1 MKIFILGVGKSGTTA
16 LVYKVAGG
24 LPNCQAFSG
33 GQPGKYVGD
42 YENAVYK
49 HTYEE
54 RKGKSFDL
62 YREHLAKEH
71 YDRKIWMAR
80 DPRDSAVSRMLYRWH
95 KGHRGNKKQF
105 ESHLKRVLKKEQDP
119 RSISFYEICRTTGHN
134 EWPRSIED
142 VLKEE
147 RLRYNNMSK
156 FVKNLGDDWFLF
168 KYEDMVAN
176 NFSDLN
182 AYLGFEVDQDGEVP
196 VSTGKAKVVRKK
208 AVGDW
213 RHWFTQEDV
222 DLFKPLYL
230 PYLEIVGYDCNDW
243 SISSNPVIEPQYSSG
258 YIQNLQK
265 RKNMD
270 AVRWVKDII
279 KRRLFKKA

>member
-1 MKIFILGVGKSGTTA
+1 
-16 LVYKVAGG
+16 VAGG
-24 LPNCQAFSG
+24 LPDCQAFSG

-54 RKGKSFDL
+54 RKGKNFDL

-105 ESHLKRVLKKEQDP
+105 ESHFKLILKKEQDP
-119 RSISFYEICRTTGHN
+119 RSISFCEICRYTGHN
-134 EWPRSIED
+134 KWPRSTED
-142 VLKEE
+142 VLEEE
-147 RLRYNNMSK
+147 RSRYDNMRK
-156 FVKNLGDDWFLF
+156 FVETLGDDWFLF
-168 KYEDMVAN
+168 KYEDMVVN

-182 AYLGFEVDQDGEVP
+182 AYLGFEVDREGEVP

-208 AVGDW
+208 AIGDW
-213 RHWFTQEDV
+213 RHWYTEADV
-222 DLFKPLYL
+222 ELFKPLYL
-230 PYLEIVGYDCNDW
+230 PYLEIIGYDCNDW

-258 YIQNLQK
+258 YIQKLQK

-270 AVRWVKDII
+270 SVRWVKDIV
-279 KRRLFKKA
+279 KRRVFKKA

>member
-62 YREHLAKEH
+62 YREHLAQEH

-105 ESHLKRVLKKEQDP
+105 ESHLKRVLKKERDP
-119 RSISFYEICRTTGHN
+119 RSISFYEICRYTGHN
-134 EWPRSIED
+134 EWPRSTQD

-147 RLRYNNMSK
+147 RSRYNNMSK
-156 FVKNLGDDWFLF
+156 FVKTLGDEWFLF

-213 RHWFTQEDV
+213 QHWFTEEDV

-230 PYLEIVGYDCNDW
+230 PYLEIVGYDSNDW
-243 SISSNPVIEPQYSSG
+243 TICSNPIIEPQYSSG
-258 YIQNLQK
+258 YIQRLQK

-270 AVRWVKDII
+270 SVRWLKDII
-279 KRRLFKKA
+279 KRRVFKKA